1 VVTVMDGGM
10 ADSKVESTGAEAN
23 NSGDD
28 LFDAE
33 GLKNDVG
40 AVVAQVS
47 SCRGLYSISNK
58 LFCASILI

>member
-1 VVTVMDGGM
+1 M